1 VQVVLAIELNNEL
14 MLSDSQERGSN
25 EEFLPAVRSGLSP
38 VHQVWFLVAH
48 MLRDGL
54 FPFGGDHLFHVLVHV
69 LLVFHLLTLV
79 QVIVLILRRLD
90 HFICLHLFK
99 NDFLVKLALER
110 LGKLNNLGHL
120 LWLPICKV
128 AVDNRAV
135 LLTCFHLSFNRI
147 FKFLRANF
155 SQLSEYGSL
164 LLLSHRDC
172 LLGDE
177 VFVPKD
183 QRVHLLVTDPAL
195 TCFVSD
201 HSPLSTARHL
211 WPVTQKPGQNHPRVP
226 TNVLCKGIHTR
237 FDSLSL
243 HDLLYLDTFTGDGLL
258 TFKLHLGRQ
267 LLLQKSF

>member
-1 VQVVLAIELNNEL
+1 VLLAIELNNKL
-14 MLSDSQERGSN
+14 VLSDGKERGSN
-25 EEFLPAVRSGLSP
+25 EELLPAVRPGLSP

-48 MLRDGL
+48 MLGDGL
-54 FPFGGDHLFHVLVHV
+54 FSFGGDHLFHVLVHV
-69 LLVFHLLTLV
+69 LLVFNLLTLV
-79 QVIVLILRRLD
+79 QVIVLVLRRLG
-90 HFICLHLFK
+90 HFICLYLFK
-99 NDFLVKLALER
+99 NDFLVELALER
-110 LGKLNNLGHL
+110 LGKLNNLSHL
-120 LWLPICKV
+120 LWFPICKV

-135 LLTCFHLSFNRI
+135 LLTSFHLSFNRI
-147 FKFLRANF
+147 FKFLWADF

-183 QRVHLLVTDPAL
+183 QQVHLLVTDPAL

-211 WPVTQKPGQNHPRVP
+211 WPVTQKPGKNHPRIP
-226 TNVLCKGIHTR
+226 TNVLCKNIHAR

-243 HDLLYLDTFTGDGLL
+243 HDLLYLDTFTGHGLF
-258 TFKLHLGRQ
+258 TFELHLGRQ
-267 LLLQKSF
+267 LLLSKSLR